1 MAAELHE
8 PECWMNRPDI
18 PNMPRCSCNPLRA
31 AYKRG
36 REDAAEA
43 VLRAAW
49 NANGTIGLLDQR
61 ALYAAAWGGE
71 QG

>member
-1 MAAELHE
+1 MNIDHE

-18 PNMPRCSCNPLRA
+18 PNVHCSCNPLRA

-49 NANGTIGLLDQR
+49 NANEKISLVDQM
-61 ALYAAAWGGE
+61 ALYGAARGGE
-71 QG
+71 QE

>member
-18 PNMPRCSCNPLRA
+18 SIGHCSCNRLRA

-49 NANGTIGLLDQR
+49 NANGTISLVDQR
-61 ALYAAAWGGE
+61 ALYAAALGGE
-71 QG
+71 V